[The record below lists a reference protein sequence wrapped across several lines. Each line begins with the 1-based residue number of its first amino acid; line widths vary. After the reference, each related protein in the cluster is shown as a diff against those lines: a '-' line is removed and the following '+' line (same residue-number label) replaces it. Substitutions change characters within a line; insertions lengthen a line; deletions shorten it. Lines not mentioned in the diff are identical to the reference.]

1 MKKASNSLK
10 KIKYIVIAILL
21 VVIIGI
27 IIILNNSGVINRLGD
42 TIRRNI
48 FALDE
53 ENIETISYYTVGAV
67 NGDYLTCQIAF
78 ENELGIEK
86 ITADGVEIDAKGKK
100 QVGVD
105 RILQEGE
112 ELQFNVKI
120 VGKDTEEIHK
130 ILATTKNAITV
141 TNIDTLG
148 DGTTK
153 TVELEYPDVDT
164 EAIIKQYSLDDG
176 ATWQEYTAP
185 LEVLETDN
193 KTITSRII
201 YKENHT
207 IQKADER
214 FPLVVSE
221 SLLSATENAIMKDDT
236 YYRIAIKDEEY
247 TVHTYVE
254 DESLTLESN
263 TTYGSA
269 RDVAT
274 ASEYAKS
281 MVILKVNGDLTIN
294 SNVTLTAYGT
304 AYGGP
309 KGMLI
314 YATGTLT
321 NNGTISMTARG
332 AKAVGQNVYLWKNQD
347 ISNAEYEY
355 VPAVGASGGA
365 SVYNSNGKNGTA
377 GNNRQTGGGGSG
389 SSENEDAYIP
399 WSGAGARGTSYSG
412 GTGGGGL
419 VGWPGRNKPINGQA
433 NGGAGGWGRVGGAG
447 NPTGNSAASTVN
459 GTGGLLTI
467 RGNIV
472 NNYGNIQANGVG
484 ILLRGGRLW
493 RR

>member
-294 SNVTLTAYGT
+294 SGVTLTAHGT
-304 AYGGP
+304 QYGGP
-309 KGMLI
+309 KGMLV
-314 YATGTLT
+314 YTTGTLT

-332 AKAVGQNVYLWKNQD
+332 AKAEGQNVYLWKNQD
-347 ISNAEYEY
+347 STNAEYEF
-355 VPAVGASGGA
+355 VPAVGAGGA
-365 SVYNSNGKNGTA
+365 SGVKAPYKKAKSGAIGKTGL
-377 GNNRQTGGGGSG
+377 NRQTGGGGSG
-389 SSENEDAYIP
+389 L
-399 WSGAGARGTSYSG
+399 SGGDDYYSGSGSAGTSYSG
-412 GTGGGGL
+412 GTGGGMQEGHFEA
-419 VGWPGRNKPINGQA
+419 GNGEINGGRGGFA
-433 NGGAGGWGRVGGAG
+433 KSVNGMGQPLGAGGGAG
-447 NPTGNSAASTVN
+447 NP
-459 GTGGLLTI
+459 GGA
-467 RGNIV
+467 GH
-472 NNYGNIQANGVG
+472 
-484 ILLRGGRLW
+484 W
-493 RR
+493 RKLDWLCR